1 MKEEKKKMRK
11 IKKSIALLLSL
22 LMIASFVAACTSPTT
37 TDPGDT
43 TGGQEATRPVPGQEG
58 GPDAGITVE
67 AEGPQDGALLADH
80 INIIKDTSTVTVVNP
95 NLPAG
100 GTVPTAWVYNLV
112 HDRLVE
118 VMGPGEYVPGLA
130 IRWETEDFQTIRF
143 YLREGVVWH
152 NGDEFTAECVAFTI
166 NVAKDHPA
174 GTAFARW
181 RVVEEVTVI
190 DRYTIEIVLDSPDV
204 DFLFLVSHWA
214 TPILN
219 QSEFEADPDNP
230 MWASV
235 GTGPFQ
241 IVDFSSSDF
250 ITMERFDGFWGDPAP
265 TRSIT
270 MWAIPEMAARAVML
284 QSGEMQV
291 SFEMSVDDLDRLAAM
306 DDFTVIEDL
315 LAFPVP
321 LGFNSQGDEI
331 MRDHNFRRAVAHAL
345 YLPDIAMVANGNWAV
360 PLWDGTLWGLR
371 TPYRRNDIPAWEFN
385 QELAREYLAQSVYNG
400 EVLEIATAGPT
411 QIRAAEMIQ
420 LQLAEVGII
429 VEIEIMDI
437 PSLVSAFLYNPD
449 SERQML
455 LFALG
460 FGPSAVG
467 SMTGVFYP
475 GVGNN
480 RLNVNNDYLS
490 DLIRQLAS
498 EPDVDAQRQIAYAIQ
513 EFFWEDLT
521 ALSLWHGTLGITT
534 VNGIGGLHLW
544 GDTFRYHL
552 RGIFWDLN
560 DTPES
565 LRP

>member
-1 MKEEKKKMRK
+1 M
-11 IKKSIALLLSL
+11 ALAL
-22 LMIASFVAACTSPTT
+22 VAACSTPEAPA
-37 TDPGDT
+37 PGDT
-43 TGGQEATRPVPGQEG
+43 QAQTPATPTPPPAAGG
-58 GPDAGITVE
+58 DAGLTVE
-67 AEGPQDGALLADH
+67 ATGPEEGANLAEH

-118 VMGPGEYVPGLA
+118 IMGPGDYVPGLA
-130 IRWETEDFQTIRF
+130 VSWETDDFQTIRF
-143 YLREGVVWH
+143 NLREGVVWH
-152 NGDEFTAECVAFTI
+152 NGDEFTSECVLFTI
-166 NVAKDHPA
+166 NIAKENPA

-181 RVVEEVTVI
+181 RVVEEVVAI
-190 DRYTIEIVLDSPDV
+190 DRYTIEMTLEAPDV
-204 DFLFLVSHWA
+204 DFLFMVSHWA

-219 QSEFEADPDNP
+219 ERSYREDPDNP
-230 MWASV
+230 MWAAV
-235 GTGPFQ
+235 GTGPFR
-241 IVDFSSSDF
+241 VTDF
-250 ITMERFDGFWGDPAP
+250 ISTESITLERFDDFWGEPAP

-270 MWAIPEMAARAVML
+270 FWAIPEIAARAVML
-284 QSGEMQV
+284 QAGDMQV
-291 SFEMSVDDLDRLAAM
+291 SFELSADELDRFVAM

-321 LGFNSQGDEI
+321 LGFNSQGDDI
-331 MRDHNFRRAVAHAL
+331 MRDHYFRRAVAHAL

-385 QELAREYLAQSVYNG
+385 QDRAREYLAMSVYNG
-400 EVLEIATAGPT
+400 EELEIATAGPT

-420 LQLAEVGII
+420 AQLADVGINI
-429 VEIEIMDI
+429 RVEVMDI
-437 PSLVSAFLYNPD
+437 PGLVSAFLYSTD

-480 RLNVNNDYLS
+480 RLNVNNEHLNE
-490 DLIRQLAS
+490 LIRALAS
-498 EPDVDAQRQIAYAIQ
+498 EPNVDIQRQIAYDIQ
-513 EFFWEDLT
+513 EFFWEDVT